1 MRKAIATLLVFLLLA
16 GVAGYA
22 EAALID
28 YDFGDFTVSLP
39 EDTDV
44 YFEDQIVSNVPF
56 AYFYQ
61 DYNENAVFNKN
72 LNILWTDEVLDLNTI
87 EPTSFAQHL
96 MEATVDQYD
105 QMGLAPT
112 NASLL
117 IADFDEQ
124 DGKQGFSY
132 MYTVTLDYTAYGS
145 AEQIMLYVLQAMVP
159 DEAFGGTYTLTQHAA
174 NDVLYDL
181 TLDSET
187 GTALVGVTEYTD
199 AAGGKSSEYTLI
211 LSLPEQTVYFRA
223 DMAQ

>member
-132 MYTVTLDYTAYGS
+132 MYTVTLDYTAYAS

-159 DEAFGGTYTLTQHAA
+159 DEAFGGTYTLT
-174 NDVLYDL
+174 L
-181 TLDSET
+181 TTDDIENCQLLLEISDSI
-187 GTALVGVTEYTD
+187 VWNV
-199 AAGGKSSEYTLI
+199 
-211 LSLPEQTVYFRA
+211 
-223 DMAQ
+223 

>member
-159 DEAFGGTYTLTQHAA
+159 DEAFGGTYTLT
-174 NDVLYDL
+174 L
-181 TLDSET
+181 TTDDIENCQLLLEISDSI
-187 GTALVGVTEYTD
+187 VWNV
-199 AAGGKSSEYTLI
+199 
-211 LSLPEQTVYFRA
+211 
-223 DMAQ
+223 

>member
-72 LNILWTDEVLDLNTI
+72 LNILWTDEVLDLNTV

-96 MEATVDQYD
+96 MEATVDQYE

-117 IADFDEQ
+117 IAEFDEQ
-124 DGKQGFSY
+124 DGKQGVSY
-132 MYTVTLDYTAYGS
+132 MYTVTLDYTAYGA
-145 AEQIMLYVLQAMVP
+145 AEQIMLYVLQAMIP
-159 DEAFGGTYTLTQHAA
+159 DEAFGGTYSLTLTTDDMENCQLLLEIA
-174 NDVLYDL
+174 
-181 TLDSET
+181 DSI
-187 GTALVGVTEYTD
+187 AWNV
-199 AAGGKSSEYTLI
+199 
-211 LSLPEQTVYFRA
+211 
-223 DMAQ
+223 

>member
-96 MEATVDQYD
+96 MEATVDQYG

-124 DGKQGFSY
+124 DGKPGFAY
-132 MYTVTLDYTAYGS
+132 MYTITLDYTAYGA
-145 AEQIMLYVLQAMVP
+145 AEQYTLYVLQGMIP
-159 DEAFGGTYTLTQHAA
+159 DEAFGGTYTITLTT
-174 NDVLYDL
+174 DDL
-181 TLDSET
+181 EDSQLLLDISDSI
-187 GTALVGVTEYTD
+187 VWNV
-199 AAGGKSSEYTLI
+199 
-211 LSLPEQTVYFRA
+211 
-223 DMAQ
+223 

>member
-132 MYTVTLDYTAYGS
+132 MYTVTLDYTAYGCV
-145 AEQIMLYVLQAMVP
+145 AQLMLYVLQAMVP
-159 DEAFGGTYTLTQHAA
+159 DEAFGGTYTLP
-174 NDVLYDL
+174 VPSYDIENCQL
-181 TLDSET
+181 LLEISDSI
-187 GTALVGVTEYTD
+187 VWNV
-199 AAGGKSSEYTLI
+199 
-211 LSLPEQTVYFRA
+211 
-223 DMAQ
+223 

>member
-87 EPTSFAQHL
+87 EPTSFAQNL
-96 MEATVDQYD
+96 MEATVDQYE

-117 IADFDEQ
+117 IAEFDEQ
-124 DGKQGFSY
+124 DGKQAVSY

-159 DEAFGGTYTLTQHAA
+159 DEAFGGTYTLT
-174 NDVLYDL
+174 L
-181 TLDSET
+181 TTDDIENCQLLLEISDSI
-187 GTALVGVTEYTD
+187 VWNV
-199 AAGGKSSEYTLI
+199 
-211 LSLPEQTVYFRA
+211 
-223 DMAQ
+223 

>member
-87 EPTSFAQHL
+87 EPTSFAQNL
-96 MEATVDQYD
+96 MEATVDQYE

-117 IADFDEQ
+117 IAEFDEQ
-124 DGKQGFSY
+124 DGKQAVSY
-132 MYTVTLDYTAYGS
+132 MYTVTLDYTAYGA
-145 AEQIMLYVLQAMVP
+145 AEQIMLYVLQAMIP
-159 DEAFGGTYTLTQHAA
+159 DEAFGGTYSLTLTTDDMENCQLLLEIA
-174 NDVLYDL
+174 
-181 TLDSET
+181 DSIDWN
-187 GTALVGVTEYTD
+187 V
-199 AAGGKSSEYTLI
+199 
-211 LSLPEQTVYFRA
+211 
-223 DMAQ
+223 

>member
-87 EPTSFAQHL
+87 EPTSFAQNL
-96 MEATVDQYD
+96 MEATVDQYE

-117 IADFDEQ
+117 IAEFDEQ
-124 DGKQGFSY
+124 DGKQAVSY
-132 MYTVTLDYTAYGS
+132 MYTVTLDYTAYGA

-159 DEAFGGTYTLTQHAA
+159 DEAFGGTYTLT
-174 NDVLYDL
+174 L
-181 TLDSET
+181 TTDDIENCQLLLEISDSI
-187 GTALVGVTEYTD
+187 VWNV
-199 AAGGKSSEYTLI
+199 
-211 LSLPEQTVYFRA
+211 
-223 DMAQ
+223 

>member
-72 LNILWTDEVLDLNTI
+72 LNILWTDEVLDLNTV

-96 MEATVDQYD
+96 MEATVDQYE

-117 IADFDEQ
+117 IAEFDEQ
-124 DGKQGFSY
+124 DGKQAVSY
-132 MYTVTLDYTAYGS
+132 MYTVTLDYTAYGA
-145 AEQIMLYVLQAMVP
+145 AEQIMMYVLQAMIP
-159 DEAFGGTYTLTQHAA
+159 DEAFGGTYSLTLTTDDMENCQLLLEIA
-174 NDVLYDL
+174 
-181 TLDSET
+181 DSI
-187 GTALVGVTEYTD
+187 AWNV
-199 AAGGKSSEYTLI
+199 
-211 LSLPEQTVYFRA
+211 
-223 DMAQ
+223 

>member
-61 DYNENAVFNKN
+61 DYNENAVFNRN

-159 DEAFGGTYTLTQHAA
+159 DEAFGGTYTLT
-174 NDVLYDL
+174 L
-181 TLDSET
+181 TTDDIENCQLLLEISDSI
-187 GTALVGVTEYTD
+187 VWNV
-199 AAGGKSSEYTLI
+199 
-211 LSLPEQTVYFRA
+211 
-223 DMAQ
+223 

>member
-159 DEAFGGTYTLTQHAA
+159 DEAFGGTYTLT
-174 NDVLYDL
+174 L
-181 TLDSET
+181 TTDDIDNCQLLLEISDSI
-187 GTALVGVTEYTD
+187 VWNV
-199 AAGGKSSEYTLI
+199 
-211 LSLPEQTVYFRA
+211 
-223 DMAQ
+223 

>member
-96 MEATVDQYD
+96 MEATVDQYE

-117 IADFDEQ
+117 IAEFDEQ

-132 MYTVTLDYTAYGS
+132 MYTVTLDYTAYAS

-159 DEAFGGTYTLTQHAA
+159 DEAFGGTYSLTLTTDDMENCQ
-174 NDVLYDL
+174 LL
-181 TLDSET
+181 LEISDSI
-187 GTALVGVTEYTD
+187 VWNV
-199 AAGGKSSEYTLI
+199 
-211 LSLPEQTVYFRA
+211 
-223 DMAQ
+223 

>member
-61 DYNENAVFNKN
+61 DYNENAVFNRN

-87 EPTSFAQHL
+87 EPTSFAQNL
-96 MEATVDQYD
+96 MEATVDQYE

-117 IADFDEQ
+117 IAEFDEQ
-124 DGKQGFSY
+124 DGKQAVSY
-132 MYTVTLDYTAYGS
+132 MYTVTLDYTAYGA

-159 DEAFGGTYTLTQHAA
+159 DEAFGGTYSLTLTTDDMENCQLLLEIA
-174 NDVLYDL
+174 
-181 TLDSET
+181 DSI
-187 GTALVGVTEYTD
+187 AWNV
-199 AAGGKSSEYTLI
+199 
-211 LSLPEQTVYFRA
+211 
-223 DMAQ
+223 

>member
-87 EPTSFAQHL
+87 EPTSFAQNL
-96 MEATVDQYD
+96 MEATVDQYE

-117 IADFDEQ
+117 IAEFDEQ
-124 DGKQGFSY
+124 DGKQAVSY
-132 MYTVTLDYTAYGS
+132 MYTVTLDYTAYGA

-159 DEAFGGTYTLTQHAA
+159 DEAFGGTYSLTLTTDDMENCQLLLEIA
-174 NDVLYDL
+174 
-181 TLDSET
+181 DSI
-187 GTALVGVTEYTD
+187 AWNV
-199 AAGGKSSEYTLI
+199 
-211 LSLPEQTVYFRA
+211 
-223 DMAQ
+223 

>member
-159 DEAFGGTYTLTQHAA
+159 DEAFGGTYTLT
-174 NDVLYDL
+174 L
-181 TLDSET
+181 TTDDIENCQLLLESSDSI
-187 GTALVGVTEYTD
+187 VWNV
-199 AAGGKSSEYTLI
+199 
-211 LSLPEQTVYFRA
+211 
-223 DMAQ
+223 

>member
-72 LNILWTDEVLDLNTI
+72 LNILWTDEVLDLNTV

-96 MEATVDQYD
+96 MEATVDQYE

-117 IADFDEQ
+117 IAEFDEQ
-124 DGKQGFSY
+124 DGKQVVSY
-132 MYTVTLDYTAYGS
+132 MYTVTLDYTAYGA
-145 AEQIMLYVLQAMVP
+145 AEQIMLYVLQAMIP
-159 DEAFGGTYTLTQHAA
+159 DEAFGGTYSLTLTTDDMENCQLLLEIA
-174 NDVLYDL
+174 
-181 TLDSET
+181 DSI
-187 GTALVGVTEYTD
+187 AWNV
-199 AAGGKSSEYTLI
+199 
-211 LSLPEQTVYFRA
+211 
-223 DMAQ
+223 